1 MPTLC
6 GFQDPCT
13 SDRIRLLA
21 VHNVREAL
29 AQYALTS
36 QGTDQ
41 TKQFVACIWSELP
54 DLPGLIDDVIQRM
67 GETAGRLWPHW
78 YGVTLPRNGNIE
90 ELMAA
95 VSHSPLNHDG
105 VGSALMLPWLQA
117 AATRC
122 ESARLPLPAGYSKAA
137 HLRQL
142 AFALAPSALEFLL
155 CTDSI
160 SPPPKS
166 LYGLAR
172 AAEWIAQETG
182 REVNVSCSAP
192 VC

>member
-142 AFALAPSALEFLL
+142 AFALAPSCASSFCCAPTRFHLL
-155 CTDSI
+155 PNRFMD
-160 SPPPKS
+160 
-166 LYGLAR
+166 
-172 AAEWIAQETG
+172 
-182 REVNVSCSAP
+182 
-192 VC
+192 